1 MIVIYIF
8 SLVSSLHMII
18 EVNADS
24 ACGRIRTHNL
34 KYTNLLQQSILM
46 EFRFGYLER
55 LVCLQR

>member
-34 KYTNLLQQSILM
+34 KYTNLL
-46 EFRFGYLER
+46 
-55 LVCLQR
+55 